1 MIKIKNL
8 GEGNSVIN
16 NFISELRNVDI
27 QNDRFRFRKNLE
39 RLGEIFAYEISKTLE
54 YKSET
59 VVTPL
64 GSLEMNVLKEQP
76 VLATIL
82 RAGLPM
88 HQGFLNI
95 FDKADNSF
103 IAAHRKYD
111 KNENYD
117 INIEY
122 YSTADFNDKVL
133 VIIDPMLSTGE
144 SLVRCLN
151 DLVSDDMMPKEIHV
165 ANVLASRDG
174 IEYLNRSL
182 NHLNITVWV
191 GAIDEELTAKAYIVP
206 GLGDAGDLAYGRKKK

>member
-82 RAGLPM
+82 RGGLPM

-133 VIIDPMLSTGE
+133 VVIDPMLSTGE

-206 GLGDAGDLAYGRKKK
+206 GLGDAGDLAYGRKEK

>member
-1 MIKIKNL
+1 MIRIKKL
-8 GEGNSVIN
+8 GEYNSVIN

-76 VLATIL
+76 VLATVL

-95 FDKADNSF
+95 FDKADNAF

-117 INIEY
+117 ISIEY
-122 YSTADFNDKVL
+122 YSTADINDKVL
-133 VIIDPMLSTGE
+133 IVIDPMLSTGE
-144 SLVRCLN
+144 SLVRCIN
-151 DLVSDDMMPKEIHV
+151 DLLSEDMTPKEIHV
-165 ANVLASRDG
+165 ANILASKDG

-182 NHLNITVWV
+182 NNVNVTIWV

-206 GLGDAGDLAYGRKKK
+206 GLGDAGDLAYGKKEK

>member
-64 GSLEMNVLKEQP
+64 GSLEMNILKEQP

-95 FDKADNSF
+95 FDQADNSF

-133 VIIDPMLSTGE
+133 VVIDPMLSTGE

-206 GLGDAGDLAYGRKKK
+206 GLGDAGDLAYGRKEK

>member
-95 FDKADNSF
+95 FDQADNSF

-133 VIIDPMLSTGE
+133 VVIDPMLSTGE
-144 SLVRCLN
+144 SLVRWLN
-151 DLVSDDMMPKEIHV
+151 ELVSDDMMPKEIHV
-165 ANVLASRDG
+165 ANVFASRDG

-206 GLGDAGDLAYGRKKK
+206 GLGDAGDLAYGRKEK

>member
-122 YSTADFNDKVL
+122 YSTTNFNDKVL

-206 GLGDAGDLAYGRKKK
+206 GLGDAGDLAYGRKEK

>member
-133 VIIDPMLSTGE
+133 VVIDPMLSTGE

-182 NHLNITVWV
+182 NHLNITIWV

-206 GLGDAGDLAYGRKKK
+206 GLGDAGDLAYGKKEK